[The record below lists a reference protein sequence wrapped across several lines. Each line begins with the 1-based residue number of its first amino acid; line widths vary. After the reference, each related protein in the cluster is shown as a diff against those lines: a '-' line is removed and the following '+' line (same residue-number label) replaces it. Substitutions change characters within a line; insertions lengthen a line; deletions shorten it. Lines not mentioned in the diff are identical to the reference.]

1 MAPKRD
7 ALEVKSGSIE
17 AELIEI
23 KERLGSLETIAGL
36 ANSREVLDHARKH
49 LTSEQRFA
57 IMRLCET
64 PQTKEQLKIA
74 LNYNSIPALD
84 NHLKPLR
91 EADLIHQRTNDDG
104 LLTFEWSKLF
114 KSVPKS
120 SRSSVLLGTPDVAKA
135 KNGKP

>member
-1 MAPKRD
+1 MGPKRN

-36 ANSREVLDHARKH
+36 ANSKEVISHAQKH

-57 IMRLCET
+57 IMRLCES
-64 PQTKEQLKIA
+64 PHTKDQLRST
-74 LNYNSIPALD
+74 LNYNSIQALD

-91 EADLIHQRTNDDG
+91 EADLIHQRTNDEG

-114 KSVPKS
+114 KSLPKT
-120 SRSSVLLGTPDVAKA
+120 SRSSLLNKSSNATKEKIRRP
-135 KNGKP
+135 

>member
-1 MAPKRD
+1 MVPKRD
-7 ALEVKSGSIE
+7 ALEIKSGSIE

-36 ANSREVLDHARKH
+36 ANSREVLEHARKH

-57 IMRLCET
+57 IMRLCES
-64 PQTKEQLKIA
+64 PQTKEQLKIT

-91 EADLIHQRTNDDG
+91 EADLIHQRTNDEG
-104 LLTFEWSKLF
+104 LLTFEWSKIF

-120 SRSSVLLGTPDVAKA
+120 SRNSLLLEKPDGTKA
-135 KNGKP
+135 KNRKA

>member
-1 MAPKRD
+1 MGTKWN

-36 ANSREVLDHARKH
+36 ANSREVLDHAKKH
-49 LTSEQRFA
+49 LISEQRFA
-57 IMRLCET
+57 VMRLCET
-64 PQTKEQLKIA
+64 PQTKEQLRTA
-74 LNYNSIPALD
+74 LNYNSVPALD

-91 EADLIHQRTNDDG
+91 EADLIHQRTNDEG

-120 SRSSVLLGTPDVAKA
+120 SRNSLLLGTQNGSKA
-135 KNGKP
+135 KKPKN

>member
-1 MAPKRD
+1 MGPKRD

-36 ANSREVLDHARKH
+36 ANSREVLDHAGKH

-57 IMRLCET
+57 IMRLCEI
-64 PQTKEQLKIA
+64 PQTKEQLRTA
-74 LNYNSIPALD
+74 LNHNSIPALD
-84 NHLKPLR
+84 KHLKPLR
-91 EADLIHQRTNDDG
+91 EADLIHQSTNDEG

-120 SRSSVLLGTPDVAKA
+120 SRSSLLLGTPNANKA
-135 KNGKP
+135 KSSKS

>member
-1 MAPKRD
+1 MVPKRD

-36 ANSREVLDHARKH
+36 ANSREVLEHARKH

-64 PQTKEQLKIA
+64 PQTKEQLKIT

-91 EADLIHQRTNDDG
+91 EADLIHQRTNDEG

-120 SRSSVLLGTPDVAKA
+120 SRSSLLLETPNDTKA
-135 KNGKP
+135 KNRKS